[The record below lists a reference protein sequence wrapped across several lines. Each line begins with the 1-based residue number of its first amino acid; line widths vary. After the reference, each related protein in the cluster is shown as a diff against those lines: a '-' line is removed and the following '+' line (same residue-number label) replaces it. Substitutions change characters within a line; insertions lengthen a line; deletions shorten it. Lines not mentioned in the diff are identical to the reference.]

1 MKREVLIPHSYLT
14 TKRLKNSRIL
24 GGAYASDTS
33 AIIRSRKIKYLYIY
47 KENGIH
53 LLVRKAIAGGLGSC
67 DGEMPEDSRKGLGA
81 VMVRCQRIQ
90 EST

>member
-1 MKREVLIPHSYLT
+1 VKREVLIPHSYPT

-47 KENGIH
+47 IKKMASIYWCARQ
-53 LLVRKAIAGGLGSC
+53 LQV
-67 DGEMPEDSRKGLGA
+67 GLGA
-81 VMVRCQRIQ
+81 VMVKCQRIQ
-90 EST
+90 ERAWEL